1 MAAATA
7 GRPAPAPAAPAR
19 MMMPVPLVVT
29 SSGEAVRVLV
39 EVPVVAV
46 GSVELLAHDDAVRGV
61 VALSFAVF
69 RAVSKRQGVRLTSP
83 AVAFPISPITS
94 FPPSPVAPTHAG
106 CDQGVPRLVSLLSI
120 SPDAIQPV
128 GSSPE
133 QICRGGWPSLVGHL
147 QSLPKD
153 VGKFRDHI

>member
-1 MAAATA
+1 
-7 GRPAPAPAAPAR
+7 
-19 MMMPVPLVVT
+19 MMTVPLVVT

-39 EVPVVAV
+39 EVAVV
-46 GSVELLAHDDAVRGV
+46 SVELSAQYDAVRGV

-69 RAVSKRQGVRLTSP
+69 RAVGERQGVRLASP
-83 AVAFPISPITS
+83 AVALAISPITS

-106 CDQGVPRLVSLLSI
+106 CDQGVPRLLSLLSI
-120 SPDAIQPV
+120 SPDALQPV
-128 GSSPE
+128 GSSRE

-153 VGKFRDHI
+153 VGKFRDRI